1 VRAIL
6 LVRLGALGDVV
17 HAMPVVHALS
27 TAWPA
32 VRIDWLVDPRYA
44 PMVRMVRGLARAV
57 AFDPRGLMTSERRS
71 DTLAV
76 LAGLRR
82 ERYDVVY
89 DLQGLVKSAAAARL
103 AGGDEVVGFGRAD
116 LREPAARFFYTRMV
130 DVSAEPHVIDKN
142 LRLVGGASP
151 AVFALD
157 VPSPPWI
164 DAVRAASGDAGFI
177 VINPG
182 AAWPNK
188 RWPAARFGALAA
200 ALRASH
206 GVASLVLWGP
216 GEEQLADAVVD
227 ASGGAARRAPATD
240 IVESFALLRE
250 ARLAVAGD
258 TGPLH
263 VAGAVGT
270 PVVGLF
276 GPTYAERNG
285 PWHRDDAVVSRTAV
299 CQCHY
304 ERQCRLATPCIDAIG
319 VDDVVTA
326 ARTVLGARTGGA
338 HA

>member
-1 VRAIL
+1 MKAIL

-17 HAMPVVHALS
+17 HAMPVVHALA
-27 TAWPA
+27 TEFPGA
-32 VRIDWLVDPRYA
+32 RIDWLVDPRYA
-44 PMVRMVRGLARAV
+44 PMVRMVRGLTRAV

-71 DTLAV
+71 ATLSV

-103 AGGDEVVGFGRAD
+103 AGGDEVVGFERAD
-116 LREPAARFFYTRMV
+116 LREPAARFFYTRTV
-130 DVSAEPHVIDKN
+130 DVSAVPHVIDKN
-142 LRLVGGASP
+142 LRLVGSLSS

-157 VPSPPWI
+157 VPSPSWM
-164 DAVRAASGDAGFI
+164 DAVRAASGASGFI
-177 VINPG
+177 VVNPG
-182 AAWPNK
+182 AGWPNK
-188 RWPAARFGALAA
+188 RWPAARFGALAS
-200 ALRASH
+200 ALRSSH

-216 GEEQLADAVVD
+216 GEEQLADAVVE

-270 PVVGLF
+270 PVVALF
-276 GPTYAERNG
+276 GPTYPERNG
-285 PWHRDDAVVSRTAV
+285 PWRDDDAIVSRAAV

-304 ERQCRLATPCIDAIG
+304 ERQCRLATPCIDA
-319 VDDVVTA
+319 VELDEVVTA
-326 ARTVLGARTGGA
+326 ARTLLSARTGEA
-338 HA
+338 RA